1 MQTSYWLTRF
11 WFQRSLGT
19 IYLLG
24 FLIAANQFRALCG
37 ADGILPVRLFL
48 KRVNFWDA
56 PSLFWL
62 NSSDTAFL
70 VAAIAGVV
78 LSVLALSGLSDAFDG
93 VFGYVFSA
101 FVWISLWMLY
111 LSFVN
116 VGQTFYGFGWETLLL
131 EVGFLAIFL
140 GPAAA
145 APPVIVIWLLRWVL
159 FRMMFG
165 AGMIKIRGD
174 ECWRD
179 LTCMNYHWETQ
190 PSPNP
195 LSWYFHQMP
204 EWANKF
210 AVLFNHFV
218 ELVVPFFFFGPRLLR
233 QGAGLLTIAFQGILI
248 LSGNLSWLNYITIVI
263 AISCFDDSFLP
274 AVPAFMESFYKILG
288 GNLGVTESFG
298 AAGNAAALSAVV
310 SGGSGFFLWISG
322 GMPSLL
328 IYGLTALIFV
338 LSIQPTM
345 NLFSRAQ
352 VMNSSFDP
360 LHLVNTYGA
369 FGSITRVRNEVVI
382 EGTDDAVITPNTEW
396 KEYLFKGKPSEVDR
410 MPPLISPYHL
420 RLDWQM
426 WFAAMSPYWQH
437 PWILNF
443 IAKLLEGNSQVAGL
457 LRVNPFPDHPPRYI
471 RATLYEYHFGKTTWW
486 QRKRVASYLPPLSLN
501 DPEFR
506 DVLKSQEWLTE

>member
-37 ADGILPVRLFL
+37 SDGILPARLFL
-48 KRVNFWDA
+48 KRVTFWDA

-70 VAAIAGVV
+70 VAACVGVA
-78 LSVLALSGLSDAFDG
+78 LAVLALSGLSDAF
-93 VFGYVFSA
+93 GYIVSA
-101 FVWISLWMLY
+101 VVWFSLWLLY

-116 VGQTFYGFGWETLLL
+116 IGQTFYGFGWETLLL
-131 EVGFLAIFL
+131 ETGFLAIFL
-140 GPAAA
+140 GPTKA
-145 APPVIVIWLLRWVL
+145 APPVIVIWLLRWIL
-159 FRMMFG
+159 FRLMFG

-190 PSPNP
+190 PMPNP
-195 LSWYFHQMP
+195 LSWYLHLLP
-204 EWANKF
+204 EWANKG

-218 ELVVPFFFFGPRLLR
+218 ELVVPFFFFGPRMFR
-233 QGAGLLTIAFQGILI
+233 QGAGVLTIVFQGILI
-248 LSGNLSWLNYITIVI
+248 LSGNLSWLNYITIVV

-274 AVPAFMESFYKILG
+274 GIPAFLEGILG
-288 GNLGVTESFG
+288 RVG
-298 AAGNAAALSAVV
+298 AATDI
-310 SGGSGFFLWISG
+310 SGASGVFLWISG

-328 IYGLTALIFV
+328 IYSLVAVIFI
-338 LSIQPTM
+338 LSIQPAL
-345 NLFSRAQ
+345 NLFSSTQ

-369 FGSITRVRNEVVI
+369 FGSITRTRNEVVI
-382 EGTDDAVITPNTEW
+382 EGTDDEMITIHTKW
-396 KEYLFKGKPSEVDR
+396 KEYGFKGKPGEVDR
-410 MPPLISPYHL
+410 MPPVISPYHL

-443 IAKLLEGNSQVAGL
+443 MAKLLEGNSQVLSL
-457 LRVNPFPDHPPRYI
+457 LRVNPFPDHPPRYV
-471 RATLYEYHFGKTTWW
+471 RALLYEYHFADRGLVNEFGKPRWW
-486 QRKRVASYLPPLSLN
+486 ERKRVAPYLAPLSLN

-506 DVLKSQEWLTE
+506 DVLKSQEWLAPNE